1 MATKRKP
8 AAPKKSAVKK
18 TTVKKTTAKK
28 VAKPSKSKP
37 KNKYEKMADR
47 GAAFRSPKF
56 SKTGLVGKGSKDYNN
71 ETSRDMIDITLDQC
85 DLDIDVVKDPLGNP
99 QNVVI
104 KRGAKKENGKYN
116 EKDIHGRFSD
126 CSKLSSFL
134 NGIWTGLFRVGK
146 KRK

>member
-8 AAPKKSAVKK
+8 AVPKKSSVKK

-37 KNKYEKMADR
+37 KNKYEKMATR